1 MAIKNFLPYVLFL
14 LKVVTANVETNERP
28 SFFSMPTYP
37 FIAVV
42 SIISLAITSWVGIFL
57 CTDCYNAEVDSMNHP
72 ACKTQKTSHPTPEAN
87 PLAMHYG
94 VSQPTFPVSQP
105 YPTAPQN
112 VNYFPA
118 PSAPSLEPAAALYFS
133 PQRYGAMKGYDTN
146 VY

>member
-1 MAIKNFLPYVLFL
+1 MATNNFLLYVLFL

-57 CTDCYNAEVDSMNHP
+57 CTDCYNSEVDSMNHP
-72 ACKTQKTSHPTPEAN
+72 ACKTQKTSHPTPQAN

-94 VSQPTFPVSQP
+94 ISQPTFPMPQP
-105 YPTAPQN
+105 YSTEPQT
-112 VNYFPA
+112 V
-118 PSAPSLEPAAALYFS
+118 PSAPSLEPAASLYFS